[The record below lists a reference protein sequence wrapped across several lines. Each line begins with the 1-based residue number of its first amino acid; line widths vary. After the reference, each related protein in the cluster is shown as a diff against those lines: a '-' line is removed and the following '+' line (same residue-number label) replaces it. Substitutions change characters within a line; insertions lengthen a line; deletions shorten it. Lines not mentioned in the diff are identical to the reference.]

1 MGSFFRAGFIALLSM
16 ASIGCTSVRSSVEVF
31 HQLSAGLPAN
41 SSFIIAPPR
50 EELRNSLEFATYA
63 NQLAELLTARGLR
76 MAGPDEAPRFGFV
89 LDYDIDGG
97 TILTTGY
104 SSSADADGSVSTTA
118 ERERVFRRVVV
129 LRIAERDP
137 ASGSFSRVYEGT
149 LKSEG
154 TCGALSEVMPHFLNA
169 FFEDFPG
176 RSGTK
181 RTVMSPLNINK
192 C

>member
-1 MGSFFRAGFIALLSM
+1 MSRFFRAGFLALLSM
-16 ASIGCTSVRSSVEVF
+16 TAFGCTSVASNVEVF

-41 SSFIIAPPR
+41 SSFIVAPPR
-50 EELRNSLEFATYA
+50 EELSNSLEFATYA
-63 NQLAELLTARGLR
+63 DQLAKLLTDRGLR

-104 SSSADADGSVSTTA
+104 RSSANYDGSVSTTA
-118 ERERVFRRVVV
+118 AQERVFSRVVV
-129 LRIAERDP
+129 LRIVERDP
-137 ASGSFSRVYEGT
+137 ASDNYSRVYEGT
-149 LKSEG
+149 LRSEG
-154 TCGALSEVMPHFLNA
+154 VCSSLSDLMPDFLNA

-181 RTVMSPLNINK
+181 RQVISPMKINR